1 MKRKRYS
8 EDQIIQILKEAER
21 GLPVAELG
29 SQVWSERADGLSVE
43 IEVRR
48 SGGQRVE
55 ATQATGGGKPTTQED
70 RGRAGAGYSDAQGC
84 HLKKLV
90 KPAARRKVVR
100 HLSQSFRVSLRRACG
115 LIELN
120 RSSYY
125 YESQPANDQE
135 LRRALRRWAFRHRR
149 WGYETLTELLRR
161 EGWRDNHKRIY
172 RVYRE
177 EGLQVRRRKR
187 KRVARW
193 RGERLEAPQSRNEIW
208 AMDFMSDQ
216 LADGRRLRV
225 LPIIDIY
232 TRECLAMEVDT
243 SLTGE
248 RVVRVLDRLQGERG
262 WPGKIVVDNGP
273 EFRGKVMDCWAYE
286 AGVKLHFIE
295 PGKPMAE
302 RICGRV

>member
-1 MKRKRYS
+1 M
-8 EDQIIQILKEAER
+8 
-21 GLPVAELG
+21 
-29 SQVWSERADGLSVE
+29 
-43 IEVRR
+43 
-48 SGGQRVE
+48 
-55 ATQATGGGKPTTQED
+55 
-70 RGRAGAGYSDAQGC
+70 
-84 HLKKLV
+84 
-90 KPAARRKVVR
+90 R

-295 PGKPMAE
+295 PGKPMQNGYAE
-302 RICGRV
+302 GFNSTFRDQCLNEHWFTSIAEAQELIEQWRQIYNTVKPHSSLDRRTPQEFAASCSGRGRNTSQNRGNFPLNEPGKLSFRWSS

>member
-1 MKRKRYS
+1 M
-8 EDQIIQILKEAER
+8 
-21 GLPVAELG
+21 
-29 SQVWSERADGLSVE
+29 
-43 IEVRR
+43 
-48 SGGQRVE
+48 
-55 ATQATGGGKPTTQED
+55 
-70 RGRAGAGYSDAQGC
+70 
-84 HLKKLV
+84 
-90 KPAARRKVVR
+90 
-100 HLSQSFRVSLRRACG
+100 SQSFRVSLRRACG

-125 YESQPANDQE
+125 YESQPANDEE

-172 RVYRE
+172 RIYRE

-187 KRVARW
+187 KRAARW
-193 RGERLEAPQSRNEIW
+193 RGERLEAPQGRNEIW

-225 LPIIDIY
+225 LPILDIY

-248 RVVRVLDRLQGERG
+248 RVVRILDRLQGERG
-262 WPGKIVVDNGP
+262 WPRKIVVDNGP
-273 EFRGKVMDCWAYE
+273 EFRGRVMDRWAYE
-286 AGVKLHFIE
+286 SGVNLHFIE
-295 PGKPMAE
+295 PGKPMQNGYAE
-302 RICGRV
+302 GFNSTFRDQCLNEHWFTSIAEAQVLIEQWRQIYNTVKPHSSLDRKTPQEFAASCSGLGRNTGQNPGKIPLNEPGKLSFRWSS